1 MPAVHEEHKKIL
13 EQVELILQ
21 YLSHPENLT
30 APDSE
35 HIRAILAE
43 KALDELHRVLTSD

>member
-1 MPAVHEEHKKIL
+1 MPAVHDEHKKHL
-13 EQVELILQ
+13 QEVELILQ

-30 APDSE
+30 SPDSE

-43 KALDELHRVLTSD
+43 KALDELHKVLTSG